1 VGNTHL
7 CRFSFPD
14 LTCRSTCSTTSAFE
28 ENFFKSGAKKRMRP
42 TSLRFVTL
50 QLRSIWTRQFA
61 PSITPVS
68 SNTCWFEKKGQ
79 SCMGKCIT

>member
-1 VGNTHL
+1 
-7 CRFSFPD
+7 
-14 LTCRSTCSTTSAFE
+14 
-28 ENFFKSGAKKRMRP
+28 
-42 TSLRFVTL
+42 LRFVTL